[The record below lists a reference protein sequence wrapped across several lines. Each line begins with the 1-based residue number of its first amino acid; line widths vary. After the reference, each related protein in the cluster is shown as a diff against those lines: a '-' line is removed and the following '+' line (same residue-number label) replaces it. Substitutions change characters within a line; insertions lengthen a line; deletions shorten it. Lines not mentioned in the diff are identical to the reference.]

1 MRRGRNVP
9 RPGMKFD
16 SPEDFPAY
24 RIIRRRFPMDTDQ
37 QVEEKIRSLIAEAVQ
52 GKFKKVSMTRETQ
65 LQKEL
70 GLDSIGIL
78 SAVFR
83 FEEKFGVELGR
94 LNLTIDVGKLRTV
107 GDVIDMGRE
116 ILKQSAALKTA

>member
-1 MRRGRNVP
+1 M
-9 RPGMKFD
+9 
-16 SPEDFPAY
+16 E
-24 RIIRRRFPMDTDQ
+24 TDQ
-37 QVEEKIRSLIAEAVQ
+37 QIDEKIMSLIAEAVH
-52 GKFKKVSMTRETQ
+52 GKFKKVAIVKETQ

-94 LNLTIDVGKLRTV
+94 LDLRIDVGKLRTV

-116 ILKQSAALKTA
+116 ILKQAESLKTA